1 MQITVKTVE
10 QKTSKEGKAY
20 QRIQDEK
27 DIWYSVWDT
36 NLFGTLEVGKTYE
49 IAYEE
54 KGNFK
59 NINDVKAVSP
69 SQVATPQP
77 APKPADKDLTI
88 AREVC
93 LKAAVEFGGY
103 KIQAG
108 IGITS
113 SEVILVAKEFEKY
126 IIS

>member
-1 MQITVKTVE
+1 MQITVKIVE

-77 APKPADKDLTI
+77 NGNKDLTI